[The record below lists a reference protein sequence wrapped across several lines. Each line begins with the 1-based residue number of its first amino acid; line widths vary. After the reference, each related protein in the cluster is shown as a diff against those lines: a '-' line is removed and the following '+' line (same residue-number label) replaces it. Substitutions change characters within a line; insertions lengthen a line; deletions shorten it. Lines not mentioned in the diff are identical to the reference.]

1 MGPLVMYYLSLIVS
15 IHASATKESLI
26 VPLEQSFGASGA
38 WRPRVEV
45 TLEPH
50 TSPHGTLIWRANATT
65 AGALLDA
72 ELKDAAA
79 AMENDG
85 FLRVR
90 ARHPSGT
97 WVFGGARLVRAWGP
111 TAAHVGRPALGGALA
126 SPLL

>member
-50 TSPHGTLIWRANATT
+50 TQSWKPMSLPKLAKVAPVANATCCQ
-65 AGALLDA
+65 
-72 ELKDAAA
+72 
-79 AMENDG
+79 
-85 FLRVR
+85 
-90 ARHPSGT
+90 GT
-97 WVFGGARLVRAWGP
+97 I
-111 TAAHVGRPALGGALA
+111 LA
-126 SPLL
+126 